1 MENLMS
7 LLLEKL
13 GAPALR
19 SILRTK
25 LPSLG
30 LAEESHLWSAVFR
43 EMLLHDFA
51 ALSQA
56 CRAMQE
62 SYPRLVADCL
72 RSAHLQATSESVRER
87 IRELAAELGQAD
99 IFESQEG
106 QASPFLTSS
115 QAAALDRLDA
125 MARLFFRGRSNSS
138 PVSLRL
144 NPLILGPSGMGKSH
158 LVATLASR
166 LRLPLLRL
174 CVGDWIVSGARQDPC
189 TMQVVQAAI
198 DQHRSG
204 FVLHIDELDKA
215 TSDEQWTQ
223 VARQEIFALLDRRV
237 GYTGTNRQPWL
248 ETHDAKLRTK
258 VFIVG
263 SGAWH
268 EIWESQA
275 SRRRLGFQRSAEAAE
290 EMQEIEAAI
299 RRSKVIPA
307 ELTNRFS
314 PWVPL
319 RPLESADFV
328 EIAQQLGL
336 PADFDAQAAAQS
348 RLNFRY
354 LEAALT
360 EAAIKQELA
369 RAAVGGSTTIQH
381 S

>member
-1 MENLMS
+1 MP

-13 GAPALR
+13 GAPTLR

-25 LPSLG
+25 LPSLE
-30 LAEESHLWSAVFR
+30 LAEEGHLWSAVFR
-43 EMLLHDFA
+43 EILLHDFSVLA
-51 ALSQA
+51 RACHALHDT
-56 CRAMQE
+56 
-62 SYPRLVADCL
+62 YPRLVVDLL
-72 RSAHLQATSESVRER
+72 RSAHLQASSESSRKHVRD
-87 IRELAAELGQAD
+87 LVGELGHASL
-99 IFESQEG
+99 FESQDDSG
-106 QASPFLTSS
+106 PVYLTST
-115 QAAALDRLDA
+115 QALALERLDA
-125 MARLFFRGRSNSS
+125 IARLFFRGRDSSS

-189 TMQVVQAAI
+189 TMQVVQQAI
-198 DQHRSG
+198 DRHRSG

-215 TSDEQWTQ
+215 TSDEQWSQ
-223 VARQEIFALLDRRV
+223 VMRQEIFALLDRRV
-237 GYTGTNRQPWL
+237 GFTGTNRQPWL
-248 ETHDAKLRTK
+248 DTHEAALRTS

-268 EIWESQA
+268 EIWENQA
-275 SRRRLGFQRSAEAAE
+275 GRRQMGFQRGANPAE
-290 EMQEIEAAI
+290 ELQEIEAAI

-319 RPLESADFV
+319 RPLEVEDFV
-328 EIAQQLGL
+328 QIAKQLNL
-336 PADFDAQAAAQS
+336 PADFDPQAAAQS

-360 EAAIKQELA
+360 EAAIQRELA
-369 RAAVGGSTTIQH
+369 RAGRGSSGTVIQH

>member
-1 MENLMS
+1 MENLMP

-19 SILRTK
+19 AVVRTK
-25 LPSLG
+25 LPTIESDEHRSL
-30 LAEESHLWSAVFR
+30 WTAVFR
-43 EMLLHDFA
+43 ELVLRDGA
-51 ALSQA
+51 VLSQVG
-56 CRAMQE
+56 RALNDD
-62 SYPRLVADCL
+62 YPKFVGSLL
-72 RSAHLQATSESVRER
+72 RDAHLHATSEEARMQVRQ
-87 IRELAAELGQAD
+87 LAGALGHTD
-99 IFESQEG
+99 LFEHDEPPSTT
-106 QASPFLTSS
+106 FLTSS
-115 QAAALDRLDA
+115 QSIAIERLDA
-125 MARLFFRGRSNSS
+125 MARLFFRGIKSSS
-138 PVSLRL
+138 PVALRL
-144 NPLILGPSGMGKSH
+144 NPLIVGPSGMGKSH

-174 CVGDWIVSGARQDPC
+174 SVGDWIVSGARQDPC
-189 TMQVVQAAI
+189 TMQVVQQAI
-198 DQHRSG
+198 DQHQSG

-275 SRRRLGFQRSAEAAE
+275 GRRRLGFQRSADAAE

>member
-1 MENLMS
+1 MP

-13 GAPALR
+13 GAPTLR
-19 SILRTK
+19 AVVRTK
-25 LPSLG
+25 LSTI
-30 LAEESHLWSAVFR
+30 ESDEYRPLWTAVFR
-43 EMLLHDFA
+43 EFVFHDLSV
-51 ALSQA
+51 LSQVGNA
-56 CRAMQE
+56 LNGN
-62 SYPRLVADCL
+62 YPRLVGSLL
-72 RSAHLQATSESVRER
+72 RDTHLHATSERARMQVRQLASV
-87 IRELAAELGQAD
+87 LGHAGL
-99 IFESQEG
+99 FEQDDFSTT
-106 QASPFLTSS
+106 AFLTSS
-115 QAAALDRLDA
+115 QSIAIERLDA
-125 MARLFFRGRSNSS
+125 MARLFFRGVNSTS
-138 PVSLRL
+138 PVALRL
-144 NPLILGPSGMGKSH
+144 NPLIVGPSGMGKSH

-189 TMQVVQAAI
+189 TMQVVQQTI
-198 DQHRSG
+198 DRHRDG

-237 GYTGTNRQPWL
+237 GFTGTNRQPWL
-248 ETHDAKLRTK
+248 DTHDAALRTR

-268 EIWESQA
+268 EIWETQA
-275 SRRRLGFQRSAEAAE
+275 GRRHLGFQHGANSTE
-290 EMQEIEAAI
+290 ELQEIEAAI

-319 RPLESADFV
+319 RPLEVEDFV
-328 EIAQQLGL
+328 QLAKQLNL
-336 PADFDAQAAAQS
+336 PPDFDPKAAAQS

-360 EAAIKQELA
+360 EAAIQRELA
-369 RAAVGGSTTIQH
+369 RAGRGSSGTVIQH